1 MKYIT
6 SLTDN
11 LTYRETNVA
20 KWVLDNM
27 MKSHKYEFRF
37 AIEQGAKDTFTC
49 NQTVINTLRKLEIA
63 EAIHYRGKK
72 QKNVTVS
79 RFMRE
84 TFNELIKA
92 LEVR

>member
-11 LTYRETNVA
+11 LTYSETNVA

-27 MKSHKYEFRF
+27 MKSKGYEFRF
-37 AIEQGAKDTFTC
+37 AIEQAAKETFTC
-49 NQTVINTLRKLEIA
+49 NHTVINTLRKLEIA

-72 QKNVTVS
+72 QKNATVS
-79 RFMRE
+79 RFTRE
-84 TFNELIKA
+84 TFNELVKE
-92 LEVR
+92 LGVR